1 MLIKNNIRNDKWK
14 LEWEWHMRMAN
25 ENDKWKWEWEW
36 QMKMRMRMTN
46 KKVKM
51 ISYKNSTY
59 YKMLIKNHIRND
71 IK

>member
-1 MLIKNNIRNDKWK
+1 MKIR
-14 LEWEWHMRMAN
+14 MRMTH
-25 ENDKWKWEWEW
+25 ENGKWEW
-36 QMKMRMRMTN
+36 QMKMRMRMRMTN

-59 YKMLIKNHIRND
+59 YKMLIKNNIRND